1 MERLPFMNREKQVIG
16 VPARLSPGDS
26 LLLELSY
33 KGQIDERIC
42 YLNVPDAEIADTR
55 ERMYLACRFGE
66 TLFVFTKRFYFV
78 DPGGFVVP
86 DDCSSGKS
94 GFPV

>member
-1 MERLPFMNREKQVIG
+1 MIG

-55 ERMYLACRFGE
+55 ERMYLACRLGKRYSYLRKDF
-66 TLFVFTKRFYFV
+66 TLLIPEVLM
-78 DPGGFVVP
+78 VP